1 MRIRLPFAGLF
12 TFLLLLAAYAGLAP
26 QTTPLPINDKLLH
39 LLTFFVLTL
48 CFYWI
53 IDTNRRRTLNFTLVT
68 CTLCLGV
75 GSEFLQALLP
85 NDRAFDLLDLVANLV
100 GSLAAL
106 GLCSWYH
113 KRMLERKRLRKQYNA
128 VPGDDA
134 GDDLLDEEAGDLEL
148 GEGVDIHHREGGHE
162 EGVVSTAGEADARP
176 AATTLEQEVDNWDE
190 NAVDAWEEDDLGD
203 VGVVSPSVAAGAG
216 PAKDVENAKKRAD

>member
-39 LLTFFVLTL
+39 FLTFFILTL

-53 IDTNRRRTLNFTLVT
+53 IDTNRRRTLNFTLVA

-85 NDRAFDLLDLVANLV
+85 NDRSFDVLDLAANLV

-134 GDDLLDEEAGDLEL
+134 GDDLLDEEAGGDLEL
-148 GEGVDIHHREGGHE
+148 GEGVGGHHREGGGHE
-162 EGVVSTAGEADARP
+162 EGVVSTAGEAEAS
-176 AATTLEQEVDNWDE
+176 TTLEQEVDNWDE
-190 NAVDAWEEDDLGD
+190 NAVDPWEEDDLGD
-203 VGVVSPSVAAGAG
+203 VGVVAPSVAAGAG
-216 PAKDVENAKKRAD
+216 PAKDVEIAKKRAD